1 MKNTLLTFALVML
14 IGGTASAQ
22 VPQQSQ
28 VPGPVPAQAT
38 AARETHRLLY
48 RLDQCL
54 QRLAREYNR
63 PPSTRPSLKELDSQ
77 IDEVEALLYQ
87 LRQRPLPQDR
97 QIILFKTEM
106 HIRTLRESV
115 PNL

>member
-1 MKNTLLTFALVML
+1 MLLALLVSG
-14 IGGTASAQ
+14 IAAAQ
-22 VPQQSQ
+22 AP
-28 VPGPVPAQAT
+28 PAPPMPAQTA

-54 QRLAREYNR
+54 QRLARDYNR
-63 PPSTRPSLKELDSQ
+63 PPSTRPSLQDLDSQ

-87 LRQRPLPQDR
+87 LRQRPLPQER
-97 QIILFKTEM
+97 QIVLFKTEM